1 MSKMRR
7 TRVSQALFKFAQT
20 PNNQSE
26 ILKILQKSLVMSFV
40 QMQKPYL
47 LCCPNGLV
55 DLREGKLMGKPKPN
69 DFITDMCSTE
79 YDPQADITPAV
90 HFFERFFPLGAFP
103 DQQALVRFFQQYLG
117 YSLTLE
123 NNQQFCLCIYGGGSN
138 GKSVLNKM
146 LQLVLGNNICK
157 VIPYESLLKA
167 RGQNNDALDDAKRAR
182 IVTMEEINDNGKEKE
197 PNSATFKNLVSG
209 DTITTKS
216 MYKKA
221 KNSTP
226 VMKLVFMLNK
236 LPKIYFTDYAVKRR
250 LAVINF
256 TSIFVDEQKAFDK
269 QQADELRKR
278 GAQECLIQV
287 KDEMYFETHVRGHKQ
302 AFLRFLVE
310 GAVAYYQTNHISIP
324 ASMQE
329 TAVAEAS
336 KPSGRLYAFFMQ
348 RLSPVDGASTALEDI
363 EEAFFASVGDS
374 VNRNTYTR
382 PVLGKDLS
390 KIIKDKRTISAEWRN
405 AFSDQRSH
413 PVTKERCTL
422 WFNVKLLPPPQ
433 ELPAAERFAP
443 SNGAGS

>member
-1 MSKMRR
+1 
-7 TRVSQALFKFAQT
+7 
-20 PNNQSE
+20 
-26 ILKILQKSLVMSFV
+26 MSFV

-55 DLREGKLMGKPKPN
+55 DLREGKLLGKPKPN
-69 DFITDMCSTE
+69 DFITDMCSTQ
-79 YDPQADITPAV
+79 YNPQEDMAPALR
-90 HFFERFFPLGAFP
+90 FFERFFPLGAFP
-103 DQQALVRFFQQYLG
+103 DQQALVIFFQQYLG

-123 NNQQFCLCIYGGGSN
+123 NSQQFCLCIYGGGSN

-146 LQLVLGNNICK
+146 LQLVLGKNICK

-182 IVTMEEINDNGKEKE
+182 IVTMEEINDNSKEKE

-278 GAQECLIQV
+278 KAPECLIQV
-287 KDEMYFETHVRGHKQ
+287 KDELYFETHVQGHEQ

-310 GAVAYYQTNHISIP
+310 GAVAFYQTNHISIP
-324 ASMQE
+324 ASMQA

-336 KPSGRLYAFFMQ
+336 KPSEQLYAFFMQ

-390 KIIKDKRTISAEWRN
+390 KIIKEKRTLSAEWRN

-422 WFNVKLLPPPQ
+422 WFNVKLSPPPR
-433 ELPAAERFAP
+433 ELQAEERFAVPQRP
-443 SNGAGS
+443 SNGTGS